1 MGMSLSY
8 DDLQAIR
15 TIVEETVNPLRGDIE
30 ALSNDVKDIY
40 EMISDL
46 QKAIGVNGSFEKL
59 SIEKKILRLHAELV
73 EAAKQAGVVLP
84 SH

>member
-1 MGMSLSY
+1 MGLSY

-30 ALSNDVKDIY
+30 ALSNDIKDIY
-40 EMISDL
+40 EMIDDL

-73 EAAKQAGVVLP
+73 EAAKQAGVSLP